1 MEKSDLLK
9 CDFASLD
16 NWFPIFLRNVREH
29 FTSYAASHSK
39 ILKYK
44 LKFLCTDFKTNRR
57 RNLCPMRFLGA
68 FAKLWKTTIILVMSF
83 CLSICLSDCL
93 SVRLSVCLSVR
104 LSVCPTVYL
113 SDCLSVRLSVCP
125 TVCLECLSVCPM
137 SDCLSWVSVCLEC
150 LSVSC
155 PTVCLTVSL
164 PDCLSVWL
172 SVSLHLSIHLST
184 WTTRLP
190 LDEFSLKMIFNTFR
204 NFVKEI

>member
-1 MEKSDLLK
+1 VVSGKIFGFHSPVMEKSDLLE
-9 CDFASLD
+9 CDFASSD
-16 NWFPIFLRNVREH
+16 NWFPIFLRNVRGH
-29 FTSYAASHSK
+29 FTSYPASHSK

-44 LKFLCTDFKTNRR
+44 LKFLCTDFKTNWRK
-57 RNLCPMRFLGA
+57 NLCPMRFLGA
-68 FAKLWKTTIILVMSF
+68 LAKVWKKNIILVMSF

-93 SVRLSVCLSVR
+93 SVRLSVC
-104 LSVCPTVYL
+104 
-113 SDCLSVRLSVCP
+113 P
-125 TVCLECLSVCPM
+125 TVCLFVSCPT
-137 SDCLSWVSVCLEC
+137 VCLEC